1 VLKRVLLLAVLGL
14 ALPTCFPVW
23 AQTLDKIRKSG
34 VITLGYIDGAAPF
47 SFADGTGQPQGY
59 SVELCNAVAEGVGAQ
74 LKRQGLKVRWVK
86 LTIQDRI
93 DAVRTGKVDLEC
105 STTTWTLSRQQ
116 LVDFSLVTFV
126 DGGSLMVKTETN
138 AARLG
143 DLEGKRIAAITGT
156 TTERSLRDALA
167 RGKVKTE
174 TNAARLG
181 DLEGKRIAAITGTT
195 TERSLRDALARG
207 KVKAELVAIKTREE
221 GLALLR
227 EGQVDALASDRTT
240 LIGVVVMSGRG
251 GGQYKLLDHDFSIEQ
266 YALMLRRGD
275 PDFRLAVNRV
285 LAGIY
290 RSGAIEEIYGRW
302 LGPLGPPSVLL
313 SATYFIQTIA
323 E

>member
-1 VLKRVLLLAVLGL
+1 VLLRLLLLAIVGL
-14 ALPTCFPVW
+14 ALPAS

-47 SFADGTGQPQGY
+47 SFADGNGQPQGY

-93 DAVRTGKVDLEC
+93 DAVRSGKVDLEC

-126 DGGSLMVKTETN
+126 DGGSLMVKSESGT
-138 AARLG
+138 AHLG

-156 TTERSLRDALA
+156 TTERALRDALA
-167 RGKVKTE
+167 R
-174 TNAARLG
+174 R
-181 DLEGKRIAAITGTT
+181 
-195 TERSLRDALARG
+195 

-227 EGQVDALASDRTT
+227 EGQVDALASDRTA

-266 YALMLRRGD
+266 YALMMRRAD

-290 RSGAIEEIYGRW
+290 RSGAIEQVYGRW